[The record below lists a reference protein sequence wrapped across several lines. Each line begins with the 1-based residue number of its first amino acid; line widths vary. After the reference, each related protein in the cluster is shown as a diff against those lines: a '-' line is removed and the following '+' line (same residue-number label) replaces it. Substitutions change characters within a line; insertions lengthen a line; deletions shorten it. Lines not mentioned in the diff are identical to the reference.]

1 MSKGITKCTGVI
13 TDGDLA
19 VRWEQSDRVL
29 AGHRSVSLS
38 IVPPGRGSSKIVL
51 ALSSKGTLPFMA
63 VRLLDEWNGP
73 ACRGARFTHTAID
86 DLESFLWILF
96 WVPLEVQHIKCDMNK
111 HITCDIDKQVK
122 CDENKPI
129 KCDKNKDVKRDKH
142 IHDESAWRRIL
153 NSAVIDVQSAKND
166 LVSKLSLAIKFK
178 KPLGYIRLCHHL
190 IEEWHKI
197 AVQGRHEVEALL
209 DKPDKLDLDFHKKYY
224 QRYLDTGFEC
234 LGSLPD
240 TWDV

>member
-1 MSKGITKCTGVI
+1 MI

-19 VRWEQSDRVL
+19 VRWEENDRVL
-29 AGHRSVSLS
+29 ADHRSVSLS

-63 VRLLDEWNGP
+63 VRLLDEWLGA

-111 HITCDIDKQVK
+111 DSKCDIDKHV
-122 CDENKPI
+122 
-129 KCDKNKDVKRDKH
+129 KCDKNKHVKCDKH
-142 IHDESAWRRIL
+142 IHLESAWRRIL
-153 NSAVIDVQSAKND
+153 NSAVIDVQSAKSD
-166 LVSKLSLAIKFK
+166 LVRKLSSAIKHE
-178 KPLGYIRLCHHL
+178 KPLGYIRLCHDL
-190 IEEWHKI
+190 IVQWHEI
-197 AVQGRHEVEALL
+197 AARGREEVEELL
-209 DKPDKLDLDFHKKYY
+209 DTPTKLDLDFHKKYY
-224 QRYLDTGFEC
+224 QRYLDTGFKC

-240 TWDV
+240 TWDVQEAGNK